1 MARRP
6 KMELKDIVTKVTT
19 LTNDYINKG
28 YIFNPGTMGGS
39 QGEMVRIDLTKDL
52 EDGPVTIR
60 LVIDKVVNYL
70 DDYYRFT
77 VEEFNKPFSDDK
89 LDILWNG
96 SGLYLLDEY
105 YGIKQDGSIFYMGT
119 EDDIKK
125 AWDKRRDRWMN
136 KHFDYPTEEVSSKY
150 YGTIRSIVSRFD
162 VPGWKRF
169 SIKSVTTW
177 KDVDG
182 SIDYLVYKPNGTY
195 FRFFRT
201 GSKVYYHTN
210 N

>member
-6 KMELKDIVTKVTT
+6 KMELKDIITKVTT
-19 LTNDYINKG
+19 LVNSYINKG

-60 LVIDKVVNYL
+60 LVIDKVYRNL
-70 DDYYRFT
+70 DAYYRFT
-77 VEEFNKPFSDDK
+77 IESFDRPFSDDK
-89 LDILWNG
+89 LDTLWNG
-96 SGLYLLDEY
+96 SGIYILNEY

-119 EDDIKK
+119 ENDIKK
-125 AWDKRRDRWMN
+125 AWNKRRDRWEN
-136 KHFDYPTEEVSSKY
+136 KCFDSSRKEVSSKY
-150 YGTIRSIVSRFD
+150 YGTIRSIISKFD

-182 SIDYLVYKPNGTY
+182 STEYLVYKPNGTY
-195 FRFFRT
+195 LRFFRT
-201 GSKVYYHTN
+201 GSKIYLY
-210 N
+210 

>member
-1 MARRP
+1 
-6 KMELKDIVTKVTT
+6 MELKDIITKVTT
-19 LTNDYINKG
+19 LVNSYINKG

-60 LVIDKVVNYL
+60 LVINKVVNHL
-70 DDYYRFT
+70 DNYYRFT
-77 VEEFNKPFSDDK
+77 VEEFSKPFSEDK
-89 LDILWNG
+89 LDTLWNG
-96 SGLYLLDEY
+96 SGLYILDEY

-125 AWDKRRDRWMN
+125 AWDKRRDRWGN
-136 KHFDYPTEEVSSKY
+136 KCFDSSRKEVSSKY

-177 KDVDG
+177 RTVGG
-182 SIDYLVYKPNGTY
+182 STDYLVRKPNGTC
-195 FRFFRT
+195 FRFSRT
-201 GSKVYYHTN
+201 GSKIYLY
-210 N
+210 

>member
-1 MARRP
+1 
-6 KMELKDIVTKVTT
+6 MELKDIITKVTT

-60 LVIDKVVNYL
+60 LVIDKVVNHL

-77 VEEFNKPFSDDK
+77 VEEFNKPFSEDK
-89 LDILWNG
+89 LDTLWNG
-96 SGLYLLDEY
+96 KGRYLRDEY

-125 AWDKRRDRWMN
+125 AWDRRRDRWTN
-136 KHFDYPTEEVSSKY
+136 KDFDFPRHEVSSKY

-182 SIDYLVYKPNGTY
+182 STDYLVRKPNGIC

-201 GSKVYYHTN
+201 GSKIYYYTN
-210 N
+210 D